1 MSLLAPLYLLGL
13 LGLLLPWLL
22 HRFSHHEP
30 PERVFPTTRFLEP
43 TRPPATS
50 KRKLRYWLLFLL
62 RLLFLAALCFLFAQP
77 WLRSSNDAANSEA
90 VQLVIVDNSFSM
102 RAASRWELATQALE
116 TVLSELPDKDA
127 VQLFSYAGQLVS
139 HTDIV
144 TDRSLVKT
152 AVNQIEPGFEPADFG
167 EMMRRLNK
175 VAGDIDKPVL
185 ATFITDA
192 QRTNLPQQMNS
203 LLASRLQALNVVS
216 VTSDTDATP
225 INYSLHAEARTE
237 DSVTAR
243 VSVRVSASDTASE
256 SVSELASDADTTSQS
271 SEKTVRVSMQ
281 GRVLGTQD
289 VSLNAGESK
298 TIQFD
303 AINLPSEQGALVN
316 VSFAQPDFLD
326 DDDKV
331 DVPVLGLSSA
341 NITLTHIGQEPTD
354 QARVF
359 ISTALET
366 KGDAQVEVLDASAAL
381 SPGVRHAIVF
391 IDDLDNVPDEVT
403 RFVMAGGNALLL
415 PGDPSATSATK
426 NSSEDTVSSASS
438 TIGRIDLA
446 HALSLGDINWFET
459 RFYSLPELQTGA
471 DDQILMSLDS
481 GEPLLVERFP
491 GDRGR
496 MLILNDVLDGFNSD
510 LPLQPAFVLLMGQI
524 VKYFSAN
531 TALPAELEVG
541 QDLFLPAN
549 SQLLTP
555 EAEPV
560 LELSQ
565 LGTANS
571 VRIETPGVYSV
582 LGASSTENV
591 SVVLNSGESNLV
603 AMSSGDIDAWES
615 RHNVRT
621 SDDVAGA
628 DDSEPG
634 SEPSSELA
642 GELGSE
648 VNSEVSR
655 NVATTDDMR
664 YKLTL
669 WRWLLPVVLVL
680 LAIESLYANR
690 MLWVR
695 RDGL

>member
-1 MSLLAPLYLLGL
+1 MTLLAPLYLLGL

-30 PERVFPTTRFLEP
+30 PEKAFPTTRFLEP
-43 TRPPATS
+43 TKPPATS
-50 KRKLRYWLLFLL
+50 KRKLRYWLLFVL
-62 RLLFLAALCFLFAQP
+62 RLLFLVALCLLFAQP
-77 WLRSSNDAANSEA
+77 WLSSSKDAADSEA

-102 RAASRWELATQALE
+102 RALDHWDLARKAVE
-116 TVLSELPDKDA
+116 TVLDELPDKDA

-139 HTDIV
+139 HTEV
-144 TDRSLVKT
+144 VSDRSLVKSALT
-152 AVNQIEPGFEPADFG
+152 QIEPGFEPADFG

-175 VAGDIDKPVL
+175 VAGDIDMPVL
-185 ATFITDA
+185 ATFITDG
-192 QRTNLPQQMNS
+192 QRANLPQQMNT
-203 LLASRLQALNVVS
+203 LFANRLQAFNVIS
-216 VTSDTDATP
+216 VTDQTP
-225 INYSLHAEARTE
+225 TNYSLRAEARTE
-237 DSVTAR
+237 DAVKAR
-243 VSVRVSASDTASE
+243 VSVRVSASDSAPG
-256 SVSELASDADTTSQS
+256 SDANSLTAV
-271 SEKTVRVSMQ
+271 KTVRISMQ
-281 GRVLGTQD
+281 GRELGTQE
-289 VSLNAGESK
+289 VSLNAGQSK

-303 AINLPSEQGALVN
+303 DINLPSEPDVLVN
-316 VSFAQPDFLD
+316 VSFAESDFLD
-326 DDDKV
+326 DDDQV
-331 DVPVLGLSSA
+331 DVPVRGLSTA
-341 NITLTHIGQEPTD
+341 TITLTYIGQEPSD

-366 KGDAQVEVLDASAAL
+366 RGDAQVDMLDASAAL

-391 IDDLDNVPDEVT
+391 IDDLTEIPEEVT

-415 PGDPSATSATK
+415 PSNQNMAGDATA
-426 NSSEDTVSSASS
+426 SSASS
-438 TIGRIDLA
+438 TIGRIDLP

-459 RFYSLPELQTGA
+459 RFYSIPELQTGA
-471 DDQILMSLDS
+471 DDQVLMSLDT
-481 GEPLLVERFP
+481 GEPVLVERIV

-496 MLILNDVLDGFNSD
+496 MLLLNDVLDGLDSD

-524 VKYFSAN
+524 VEYFSAN
-531 TALPAELEVG
+531 NALPTELEVG

-571 VRIETPGVYSV
+571 VRVETPGVYSV
-582 LGASSTENV
+582 LGATSTETV
-591 SVVLNSGESNLV
+591 SIVLNSGESNLL
-603 AMSSGDIDAWES
+603 AMSREDLGAWES
-615 RHNVRT
+615 RHNATGSADDVDVNNDADVNNSESGNAI
-621 SDDVAGA
+621 SDD
-628 DDSEPG
+628 SG
-634 SEPSSELA
+634 SES
-642 GELGSE
+642 GSE
-648 VNSEVSR
+648 YDS
-655 NVATTDDMR
+655 NVATKNDMQ

-669 WRWLLPVVLVL
+669 WRWLLPAVLVL